1 MPPAKRAK
9 PAKVVEEPAP
19 SSVVDRVYDRIKSMA
34 ITYQLRPGDRLNEVE
49 FGRMLDVSRT
59 PLREALNR
67 LVTEG
72 FLSALPNR
80 GFFARPLD
88 AKEVFDL
95 YEVRGGL
102 EAYTVRLVS
111 ERATKAEL
119 LALEEFV
126 IESKDEPE
134 DQRATKLVKL
144 DEAFH
149 ERIAELS
156 RNQEMVRAI
165 KSINSKIHFV
175 RWIDMQGRRGMF
187 QEEHLKIAR
196 ALKRRDADQAAKL
209 MEAHI
214 SRRLDQI
221 VEVIKAGFAEIYM
234 RP

>member
-1 MPPAKRAK
+1 MPIAKKTRTARA
-9 PAKVVEEPAP
+9 ADDQNG

-34 ITYQLRPGDRLNEVE
+34 VTYQLRPGERLNEVE

-67 LVTEG
+67 LVSEG

-95 YEVRGGL
+95 YEMRRGL
-102 EAYTVRLVS
+102 EAHAIRLAC
-111 ERATKAEL
+111 ERANNAEL
-119 LALEEFV
+119 AQLEKFV
-126 IESKDEPE
+126 LESKDQP
-134 DQRATKLVKL
+134 DDDRATKLLGL
-144 DEAFH
+144 DESFH
-149 ERIAELS
+149 ERIAQLT
-156 RNQEMVRAI
+156 RNQEMLRAV
-165 KSINSKIHFV
+165 KNINSKIHFV
-175 RWIDMQGRRGMF
+175 RWIDMQGRRSVS
-187 QEEHLKIAR
+187 QEEHLKIFR
-196 ALKRRDADQAAKL
+196 ALKRRNSDQAAEF
-209 MEAHI
+209 MSAHI